1 MYIIGSACFA
11 ISFLDG
17 YPRLVLLSVLSVCSL
32 GSMLRACRCE

>member
-1 MYIIGSACFA
+1 MYVLGTACLA

-32 GSMLRACRCE
+32 VAMSPKCGRA